1 MTPPDPLLAP
11 ATGHSMAIAHDAHLS
26 AVIDIF
32 RAQPQLRVL
41 TIVDAAGQPVGIVR
55 EQRVRELLFC
65 PYWFSLMQ
73 NPSIG
78 GSIASLIDPCQIADV
93 GESTA
98 ALLRIAAQSA
108 AQELVLVDR
117 GRFVETLDAAQ
128 LSKLAM
134 LREIEVAQE
143 RSARAA
149 TVEASGRRF
158 EQDISALTATLAEM
172 AREAEAVAQGLGTRA
187 DETGRD
193 AVSVAGATAQTLAG
207 LQELGD
213 RGRGLAASMARIV
226 ADGTRA
232 RDVRRDA
239 HARVRSASE
248 RATALREASQ
258 SIEHMLRL
266 IIDMASRTNML
277 ALNAGIE
284 AARAGDAGKG
294 FAVVASEVRALAQ
307 RSADAAKDVKAKI
320 NASTEQVDAGVEL
333 VAQAGAALTRITG
346 RIGEINMLVSDIAS
360 AAAQQAT
367 GLQQVNTAVSEMD
380 GVTQQNAAMV
390 EEATAAARSL
400 SEETDNMTRQVA
412 RFRLSDRPASSPR
425 AASPVHQLQARV
437 AQASPRIAAAPR
449 VARASNAAVAIDNGD
464 WSEF

>member
-1 MTPPDPLLAP
+1 
-11 ATGHSMAIAHDAHLS
+11 MAIAHDAHLS

-41 TIVDAAGQPVGIVR
+41 TIVDAAGHPVGIIR

-284 AARAGDAGKG
+284 AARAG
-294 FAVVASEVRALAQ
+294 
-307 RSADAAKDVKAKI
+307 
-320 NASTEQVDAGVEL
+320 
-333 VAQAGAALTRITG
+333 
-346 RIGEINMLVSDIAS
+346 
-360 AAAQQAT
+360 
-367 GLQQVNTAVSEMD
+367 
-380 GVTQQNAAMV
+380 
-390 EEATAAARSL
+390 
-400 SEETDNMTRQVA
+400 
-412 RFRLSDRPASSPR
+412 RPG
-425 AASPVHQLQARV
+425 AASPSL
-437 AQASPRIAAAPR
+437 PRK
-449 VARASNAAVAIDNGD
+449 
-464 WSEF
+464 

>member
-284 AARAGDAGKG
+284 AARAGEAGRG
-294 FAVVASEVRALAQ
+294 FAVVAQEVKNLAAQTRAAASDISPFIDHIREIVGQ
-307 RSADAAKDVKAKI
+307 VAEGFAEVERAIEANNAFSDAVDTAVDGQSATTLLIASYVEQAVAAGKEIDTRVHQI
-320 NASTEQVDAGVEL
+320 GR
-333 VAQAGAALTRITG
+333 GAA
-346 RIGEINMLVSDIAS
+346 
-360 AAAQQAT
+360 AA
-367 GLQQVNTAVSEMD
+367 D
-380 GVTQQNAAMV
+380 DD
-390 EEATAAARSL
+390 AR
-400 SEETDNMTRQVA
+400 
-412 RFRLSDRPASSPR
+412 
-425 AASPVHQLQARV
+425 
-437 AQASPRIAAAPR
+437 
-449 VARASNAAVAIDNGD
+449 G
-464 WSEF
+464 